1 MEEEGRERNEAHYNS
16 EVQGQDGHPDGLQRL
31 SGMVNHQPVGQR
43 RLYGY
48 RHERGG
54 VNVVCGKVEVIINA
68 MVASCMSPQE
78 IADKAGVSVSIVYR
92 VRKGYM
98 VKMERFGKVCRALG
112 LQPEDAIDH
121 ERLKA
126 FKERG
131 KS

>member
-1 MEEEGRERNEAHYNS
+1 M
-16 EVQGQDGHPDGLQRL
+16 
-31 SGMVNHQPVGQR
+31 
-43 RLYGY
+43 
-48 RHERGG
+48 
-54 VNVVCGKVEVIINA
+54 VCGKVEVIINA

-112 LQPEDAIDH
+112 LQPEEAIDH

-126 FKERG
+126 FNERS
-131 KS
+131 KP